1 MDTNRKILPSIFA
14 VIAVVSTVLLGA
26 ASVGTTLLFQEAN
39 AQNATTAMNQ
49 TGSSAANQTGAAQNQ
64 SSILANL
71 TNSDFAPIRENL
83 ALVREAIIDND
94 NVLAY
99 RALGWSDNEA
109 FILAGEQGNES
120 SVLLAQLRPTQ
131 DALQNAQQALLQEDS
146 ATALQELGSAETAL
160 LQITSKLP
168 DGTEEDTTEE
178 DTTEEET
185 APAEGGG

>member
-14 VIAVVSTVLLGA
+14 VIAVVSSALLGA

-49 TGSSAANQTGAAQNQ
+49 TGATAANQTGAAQNQ

-83 ALVREAIIDND
+83 ALVRDAILDND

-99 RALGWSDNEA
+99 RALGWADNEA
-109 FILAGEQGNES
+109 FILAGEQGNQS

-131 DALQNAQQALLQEDS
+131 DAIQNAQQALLQEDS
-146 ATALQELGSAETAL
+146 STALQELGSAETAL
-160 LQITSKLP
+160 LQITNKLP
-168 DGTEEDTTEE
+168 SEETDETEEDTTEE
-178 DTTEEET
+178 DT
-185 APAEGGG
+185 APPEGGG

>member
-14 VIAVVSTVLLGA
+14 VIAVVSSALLGA

-39 AQNATTAMNQ
+39 AQNATTA
-49 TGSSAANQTGAAQNQ
+49 TNQTGAAQNQ
-64 SSILANL
+64 TSILANL
-71 TNSDFAPIRENL
+71 TNSDFVPIRENL
-83 ALVREAIIDND
+83 ALVRDAILDND

-99 RALGWSDNEA
+99 RALGWADNEA

-131 DALQNAQQALLQEDS
+131 DAIQSAQQALLQEDS
-146 ATALQELGSAETAL
+146 ATALQDLGSAETAL
-160 LQITSKLP
+160 LQITNKLP
-168 DGTEEDTTEE
+168 DETEEDTTEEDTTEE

-185 APAEGGG
+185 APPEGGG